1 MHRGNVSSRRQP
13 VKEDFRA
20 TGALGFALER
30 PVLLNESTDVIA
42 EKIPELKSLSP
53 EEKLILV
60 GELWD
65 ELASHPDAF
74 PPREDHIK
82 VLKER
87 LEHYRQH
94 PGDVVAWE
102 DVKARILGSR

>member
-1 MHRGNVSSRRQP
+1 M
-13 VKEDFRA
+13 A
-20 TGALGFALER
+20 M
-30 PVLLNESTDVIA
+30 IA

-65 ELASHPDAF
+65 ELAAQPDAF
-74 PPREDHIK
+74 PPRQDHIE

-87 LEHYRQH
+87 LEHYRQN
-94 PGDVVAWE
+94 PADVVAWE
-102 DVKARILGSR
+102 QVKARILGFR